1 MSESL
6 PLLQVSMGGC
16 RAVTAIAAM
25 GPMVIMS
32 DRTLSAGTLSWRF
45 TLLGRQRKC
54 FISAVAVGA
63 NDAEDEEGK
72 PLSLDQQPHNHTWCI
87 ASNTGYNMACKRVHL
102 LQKDV
107 ISVHASLHTF
117 SGGKLRICI
126 NGQEV
131 LSSKLPTGVRL
142 RLALTLWGGAV
153 VELVPDAT
161 TDTTPTTLV
170 EPLVPAASPRDQET
184 AVPALTTFAIE
195 QESAMLRHDAPA
207 TSSREASHDD
217 SLPAAMF
224 TQFDTDNDGWLTLQQ
239 TIAALQEGGFGGFA
253 VSEVEAGI
261 EDSGCE
267 FGKFRALWTHLKGL
281 STRDTEPVRTCRAF
295 VLRSFLSPN
304 DHRLTFLRGEQEI
317 LDDPELP
324 QGWVQDVSQSTGQ
337 VYYVDTSTGFSTYDR
352 PVPHDQ
358 ADVSEENTLRTRFA
372 QFATGDVLGP
382 AALGQFGTRVS
393 GSLACALHATVI
405 VLSTAR
411 VCVHG

>member
-1 MSESL
+1 
-6 PLLQVSMGGC
+6 
-16 RAVTAIAAM
+16 
-25 GPMVIMS
+25 
-32 DRTLSAGTLSWRF
+32 
-45 TLLGRQRKC
+45 
-54 FISAVAVGA
+54 
-63 NDAEDEEGK
+63 
-72 PLSLDQQPHNHTWCI
+72 
-87 ASNTGYNMACKRVHL
+87 
-102 LQKDV
+102 
-107 ISVHASLHTF
+107 
-117 SGGKLRICI
+117 
-126 NGQEV
+126 
-131 LSSKLPTGVRL
+131 
-142 RLALTLWGGAV
+142 
-153 VELVPDAT
+153 
-161 TDTTPTTLV
+161 
-170 EPLVPAASPRDQET
+170 
-184 AVPALTTFAIE
+184 
-195 QESAMLRHDAPA
+195 MLRHDAPA
-207 TSSREASHDD
+207 TSSREGSHDD

-382 AALGQFGTRVS
+382 AALGQFGPRVS